1 MFQGREGALQLIGGL
16 GAIGSGRAVE
26 GALEA
31 AASNDP
37 SDLTATFA
45 LPCLAC
51 PRPPPPPPASQPAV
65 STHFESVVSAADAV
79 G

>member
-45 LPCLAC
+45 LPCLAL
-51 PRPPPPPPASQPAV
+51 PARARRRRRQPASQQ
-65 STHFESVVSAADAV
+65 
-79 G
+79 